1 MFYITLIYKLWISK
15 MDKYDQY
22 YNLTFF
28 KFLFFETFKM
38 YCLSEQYM

>member
-1 MFYITLIYKLWISK
+1 

-38 YCLSEQYM
+38 YFLSEQYMWYKIGFKEEMF